1 MLVHGCW
8 VGERGAFGKRVSGGS
23 RWVGMRGIRSWGRWH
38 RGECWWV
45 GWVKLSEF
53 VTGVQGV
60 GLISGC
66 RCVSRCCGK
75 CVDSEWWWEEFGSCV
90 SGVKW
95 REKRVLAMCPIGM
108 SKEVCKCMCR
118 VVWGSDVSECVC

>member
-1 MLVHGCW
+1 
-8 VGERGAFGKRVSGGS
+8 
-23 RWVGMRGIRSWGRWH
+23 
-38 RGECWWV
+38 V

-75 CVDSEWWWEEFGSCV
+75 CVDSEWWLEEFGSCV
-90 SGVKW
+90 STQLQWVKLT
-95 REKRVLAMCPIGM
+95 RSRV
-108 SKEVCKCMCR
+108 
-118 VVWGSDVSECVC
+118 